1 MEPDIESPSWML
13 VTEEN
18 TGIFKCKG
26 IGGSLVT
33 SRRTLRQAYT
43 SYQRRQKGPRS
54 RKHHGSSE
62 RGVVDTSTEIKGE
75 EDNQ

>member
-13 VTEEN
+13 VTQEN
-18 TGIFKCKG
+18 TDIFKCKG
-26 IGGSLVT
+26 IGGSLAT
-33 SRRTLRQAYT
+33 SRCTLRQAHT
-43 SYQRRQKGPRS
+43 SYQRRQKAPRS